1 MNKNDFMKAM
11 SMIDEDL
18 IHEAG
23 GDDISK
29 AVSGSHE
36 DTAEVSG
43 VEIYHRTARK
53 KLLAA
58 AVTLV
63 IAGGAVAGGAYCFS
77 RLMGSD
83 NNNIAVSDSSSESE
97 YVEDVKQYDSI
108 YGKLRAYKD
117 NCIMKVHV
125 RTFDNVED
133 TLRMPGDS
141 ECKKDFFDYMDALGM
156 ENKAMDLI
164 SAKTVKSLEFEFYPG
179 SGGSVIYCD
188 MYSNGY
194 CVWTDKT
201 GDEEQECCY
210 WFDDGEKIFHD
221 FLERYSIDEH
231 DVQGWDTVSKSEI
244 EDVVFEAYYASSNMS
259 SFRWSGST
267 SVPCATPD
275 QEKLSSI
282 ISSFDWV
289 RADGFDQKNYYSI
302 YGMLR
307 LSEEGFLGGT
317 HKGYSVDYKLK
328 NDADLETFREKVK
341 ELGLDFERS
350 DDPTAL
356 LKKYESEDYARW
368 FEGSMDN
375 NFDRKRRYYSVPDAK
390 AIMNG
395 LAALEWV
402 ACDGE
407 EIDSN
412 TGHYEEDGE
421 HITNGYYEIGPG
433 ELFYGSNLRI
443 YPDGYI
449 SIDDQGGFKLK
460 NEDNV
465 EKLKEIIDQNMVMC
479 EGSKVAEL
487 ICSGMTDYIN
497 LKAHYTYETKDDSG
511 VVESMTGYL
520 YVDAVNEKMYMN
532 GEGTYHYPDLR
543 EGKVEIAM
551 NGHDD
556 SAVRMVNKATGKTDF
571 IGLCSYIIDDSIPS
585 PGYHYIY
592 ICKYLEETL
601 SDVTVSEDSPPG
613 YSVEKREADGNTEII
628 IGPKNEKDRY
638 SLPTYTIL
646 ITLKGQLLSYECREQ
661 RQTVSFKLDD
671 YNFDSA
677 GFMID
682 EVGAAY
688 ESIKKEVE
696 NR

>member
-1 MNKNDFMKAM
+1 MIMNKNDFMKAM
-11 SMIDEDL
+11 SMIDEEL
-18 IHEAG
+18 IREAG
-23 GDDISK
+23 DSDINRTAAASHDDTS
-29 AVSGSHE
+29 
-36 DTAEVSG
+36 EVSG

-53 KLLAA
+53 RLLAA

-63 IAGGAVAGGAYCFS
+63 IAGGSVAGGAYCFS
-77 RLMGSD
+77 RLRGND
-83 NNNIAVSDSSSESE
+83 DKNIAVSGSSSESE
-97 YVEDVKQYDSI
+97 YVEDVKQYDSV

-117 NCIMKVHV
+117 NCIMKVMV
-125 RTFDNVED
+125 RSFDDVES
-133 TLRMPGDS
+133 TYRMPGNSD
-141 ECKKDFFDYMDALGM
+141 CKAEFFEYMDALGM
-156 ENKAMDLI
+156 ENKPSELI
-164 SAKTVKSLEFEFYPG
+164 SAKTVKNLEFEFYPG
-179 SGGSVIYCD
+179 SGESIIYCD
-188 MYSNGY
+188 LYSNGF
-194 CVWTDKT
+194 CVWTEKI
-201 GDEEQECCY
+201 GDEEQEYCY
-210 WFDDGEKIFHD
+210 WFDDGGKIFRD
-221 FLERYSIDEH
+221 FLDMYSIDEH
-231 DVQGWDTVSKSEI
+231 SVQGWETIPDGEI
-244 EDVVFEAYYASSNMS
+244 EDVVSGAYFTSSNYS
-259 SFRWSGST
+259 TYKWSGST
-267 SVPCATPD
+267 SVQCGVPEMEDISA
-275 QEKLSSI
+275 LV
-282 ISSFDWV
+282 SSFDWV
-289 RADGFDQKNYYSI
+289 RADKFDQREYYSI
-302 YGMLR
+302 WGAVK
-307 LSEEGFLGGT
+307 LSEDGWLEGV
-317 HKGYSVDYKLK
+317 HKGYAVDYKLK
-328 NDADLETFREKVK
+328 NDTDLETFREKVK

-390 AIMNG
+390 ALMNG

-449 SIDDQGGFKLK
+449 SIDEQGGFKLK

-487 ICSGMTDYIN
+487 ICSGITDYTN

-571 IGLCSYIIDDSIPS
+571 IGLCSYIIDDSILS

-601 SDVTVSEDSPPG
+601 SDVTVSEDSPPRLF
-613 YSVEKREADGNTEII
+613 S
-628 IGPKNEKDRY
+628 
-638 SLPTYTIL
+638 
-646 ITLKGQLLSYECREQ
+646 
-661 RQTVSFKLDD
+661 
-671 YNFDSA
+671 
-677 GFMID
+677 
-682 EVGAAY
+682 
-688 ESIKKEVE
+688 
-696 NR
+696 